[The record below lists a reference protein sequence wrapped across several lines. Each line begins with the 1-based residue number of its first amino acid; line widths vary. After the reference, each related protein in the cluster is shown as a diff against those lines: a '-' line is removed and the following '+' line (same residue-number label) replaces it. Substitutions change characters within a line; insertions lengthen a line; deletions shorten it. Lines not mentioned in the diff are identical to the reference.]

1 MIYMDNNLL
10 TNVNPVNEE
19 AIKSMNTEN
28 AIYFNFSYSALKLLG
43 KNLYSNAAN
52 AISELVANAL
62 DAKAPEVYVYI
73 DMSDKKHSII
83 EILDNGSGMD
93 YDDLA
98 DKYVWIGRNKREDGE
113 LTATDKQTVM
123 GRKGIGKLAALYLS
137 NKYFIITRKKNETVA
152 NKWEVNL
159 SKYKDSDFPRLD
171 KVTDTINLVNNNI
184 WERFTSG
191 TAIKLENVDLRRN
204 GAQKIE
210 GLRRVFA
217 DFYLIDS
224 LKSTIYVSVKTSKN
238 DKVDFKPVKKRI
250 AYKNFYALF
259 DNSDLNIAS
268 KMSNNIIFSWAS
280 QYEHIA
286 NAPRETKIIDKTSYK
301 TSGKFIYKFEDDTQ
315 IEKDYSLTGWIA
327 IHSTIEQ
334 KNAVDEK
341 FIRNSVYQPNR
352 LRLYVRNK
360 LAVADYFVISPSTQA
375 MANYIEGEITF
386 DILDDDDLPDI
397 ATSSRQDF
405 LDDDRI
411 TLLTSIV
418 DPILT
423 RLFSLRN
430 KVGREISEESE
441 KYYKYLLALEEE
453 KRKAEAEARAKAEEE
468 AKAAEKAKEEAEQKQ
483 KAAEAEAQRE
493 RKRSQY
499 ILSVSDVDNK
509 NVLNS
514 VHSIYNMSNRVKEN
528 LDDINNLPELT
539 SVGRKKLEK
548 AATSNQRILS
558 VSKLIAKAGRVI
570 DNNDAIKEVNL
581 TTFVNEYV
589 NDVLSRI
596 YEDDIQIECVGDIS
610 SDYFAKIKPLSF
622 IMLLDNLIGNAIKA
636 NAKKLTIIIDD
647 SKSDEYVLAFEDNG
661 NGIDP
666 SITDLEHLF
675 DFGVTTTNGSGL
687 GLYYA
692 RKQMKSLKGTITIKR
707 NTNKGATIILCW
719 GK

>member
-1 MIYMDNNLL
+1 MENNLI
-10 TNVNPVNEE
+10 TNANPVNEE

-62 DAKAPEVYVYI
+62 DAKAPEVFVYI
-73 DMSDKKHSII
+73 DMSDKKHSVI
-83 EILDNGSGMD
+83 EIIDNGSGMD
-93 YDDLA
+93 YADLA
-98 DKYVWIGRNKREDGE
+98 DKYVWIGRNKRADAD
-113 LTATDKQTVM
+113 LPSADKKTVM

-137 NKYFIITRKKNETVA
+137 NRYYILTKKSTDNIE

-171 KVTDTINLVNNNI
+171 KVSESVPLINNDI
-184 WERFTSG
+184 WKNFTSG

-224 LKSTIYVSVKTSKN
+224 LKSTIYVSVKTDKN
-238 DKVDFKPVKKRI
+238 DTVDFKPVEKKI

-259 DNSDLNIAS
+259 DNSELNIAS
-268 KMSNNIIFSWAS
+268 KMSKNITFSWAS
-280 QYEHIA
+280 PYEHIA
-286 NAPRETKIIDKTSYK
+286 NTPRETKFIDESTRP
-301 TSGKFIYKFEDDTQ
+301 TCGKFVYTFEDDTQ
-315 IEKDYSLTGWIA
+315 IEKDYQLTGWIA
-327 IHSTIEQ
+327 IHSTIES
-334 KNAVDEK
+334 KNAVDDN

-423 RLFSLRN
+423 KLFTLRN
-430 KVGREISEESE
+430 KVGKEISDENDQYSE
-441 KYYKYLLALEEE
+441 YLLALEAE
-453 KRKAEAEARAKAEEE
+453 KRKAEAEARAR
-468 AKAAEKAKEEAEQKQ
+468 
-483 KAAEAEAQRE
+483 AEAEAQAAEKAREEAEKKQKEAEDEAKRE

-499 ILSVSDVDNK
+499 ILNVSDVDSK

-528 LDDINNLPELT
+528 LDEINNLPELT
-539 SVGRKKLEK
+539 AIGRKKLEK

-558 VSKLIAKAGRVI
+558 MSKLIAKAGRVI
-570 DNNDAIKEVNL
+570 DNNDAVKEVNL
-581 TTFVNEYV
+581 TTFVNEYA

-636 NAKKLTIIIDD
+636 NAKKLSIIIDD
-647 SKSDEYVLAFEDNG
+647 SQSDKYVLEFEDNG
-661 NGIDP
+661 NGINP
-666 SITDLEHLF
+666 AITDLDHLF

-692 RKQMKSLKGTITIKR
+692 RKQMNSLKGTISIKR
-707 NTNKGATIILCW
+707 NANKGATIILCW
-719 GK
+719 KK

>member
-1 MIYMDNNLL
+1 MIYMENILN
-10 TNVNPVNEE
+10 TNANPANEE
-19 AIKSMNTEN
+19 ALKSMNTEN

-62 DAKAPEVYVYI
+62 DAKASEVYVYI
-73 DMSDKKHSII
+73 DMSDKKNSII
-83 EILDNGSGMD
+83 EILDNGIGMD
-93 YDDLA
+93 YSDLA
-98 DKYVWIGRNKREDGE
+98 DKYVWIGRNKRADIG
-113 LTATDKQTVM
+113 LTSTDRKTVM

-137 NKYFIITRKKNETVA
+137 NKYFVLTKKETNSIE
-152 NKWEVNL
+152 NKWKVNL
-159 SKYKDSDFPRLD
+159 STYKDSDFPRMD
-171 KVTDTINLVNNNI
+171 RVAGSISLVNDYI
-184 WERFTSG
+184 WKKFNSG

-224 LKSTIYVSVKTSKN
+224 LKSTIYVSVKTNKN
-238 DKVDFKPVKKRI
+238 DVVDFKPIEKKI

-259 DNSDLNIAS
+259 DNSDLDIAS
-268 KMSNNIIFSWAS
+268 KMSKNIAFSWAS

-286 NAPRETKIIDKTSYK
+286 NTPRETKFIDKAPNP
-301 TSGKFIYKFEDDTQ
+301 TSGKFIYKFEDDSQ
-315 IEKDYSLTGWIA
+315 VEKDYCLTGWIA
-327 IHSTIEQ
+327 IHSTIDP
-334 KNAVDEK
+334 KNSVDDN

-375 MANYIEGEITF
+375 MANYIEGEISF

-411 TLLTSIV
+411 ALLTSIV

-423 RLFSLRN
+423 KLFILRN
-430 KVGREISEESE
+430 KIGKEISDENNQ
-441 KYYKYLLALEEE
+441 YHKYLLALEEK
-453 KRKAEAEARAKAEEE
+453 KRKAEAEARAKAEAE
-468 AKAAEKAKEEAEQKQ
+468 AQAAEKAKEEAEKKQ
-483 KAAEAEAQRE
+483 KEAEDEAKRE

-499 ILSVSDVDNK
+499 ILNVSDVDSK

-539 SVGRKKLEK
+539 DVGRKKLEK
-548 AATSNQRILS
+548 AVTSNQRILS
-558 VSKLIAKAGRVI
+558 MSKLIAKAGRVI
-570 DNNDAIKEVNL
+570 DNNDAVKSVNL
-581 TTFVNEYV
+581 TTFVNEYA
-589 NDVLSRI
+589 NEVLSRI
-596 YEDDIQIECVGDIS
+596 YEDDIEIECVGDIT
-610 SDYFAKIKPLSF
+610 SDYFVKIKPLSF
-622 IMLLDNLIGNAIKA
+622 IMLLDNLVGNAIKA
-636 NAKKLTIIIDD
+636 SAKKLSIIIDG
-647 SKSDEYVLAFEDNG
+647 SQSDKYVLEFEDNG
-661 NGIDP
+661 NGISP
-666 SITDLEHLF
+666 AITDLDHLF

-692 RKQMKSLKGTITIKR
+692 RKQMKSLKGTISIKR
-707 NTNKGATIILCW
+707 NQNEGATIILCW
-719 GK
+719 EK

>member
-1 MIYMDNNLL
+1 MENNLI
-10 TNVNPVNEE
+10 TNANSVNEE

-62 DAKAPEVYVYI
+62 DAKAPKVYVYI
-73 DMSDKKHSII
+73 DMSDKKHSVI
-83 EILDNGSGMD
+83 EIIDNGSGMD
-93 YDDLA
+93 YADLA
-98 DKYVWIGRNKREDGE
+98 EKYVWIGRNKR
-113 LTATDKQTVM
+113 TDTDLSTVDKKTVM

-137 NKYFIITRKKNETVA
+137 NKYYILTKKANDSNE

-171 KVTDTINLVNNNI
+171 KVAKSVSLMNKDI
-184 WERFTSG
+184 WESFSSG
-191 TAIKLENVDLRRN
+191 TVIKLENVDLRRN

-210 GLRRVFA
+210 GLRRVFS

-224 LKSTIYVSVKTSKN
+224 LKSTIYVSVKTNKN
-238 DKVDFKPVKKRI
+238 DVVDFKPVEKKI

-259 DNSDLNIAS
+259 DNSNLNIAS
-268 KMSNNIIFSWAS
+268 KMSKSIAFSWAS

-286 NAPRETKIIDKTSYK
+286 NTPRETKFIDKAPIP
-301 TSGKFIYKFEDDTQ
+301 TSGKLIYKFEDDTQ
-315 IEKDYSLTGWIA
+315 VEKDYFLTGWIA

-334 KNAVDEK
+334 KNAVDNN
-341 FIRNSVYQPNR
+341 FVRNSVYQPNR

-423 RLFSLRN
+423 KLFALRN
-430 KVGREISEESE
+430 KVGKEITDEND
-441 KYYKYLLALEEE
+441 KYTEYLLALEEE
-453 KRKAEAEARAKAEEE
+453 KRKAEAEARAKAEAE
-468 AKAAEKAKEEAEQKQ
+468 AQAAQKAKEEAEK
-483 KAAEAEAQRE
+483 KKKEAEDEAKRE

-499 ILSVSDVDNK
+499 ILNVSDVDNK

-528 LDDINNLPELT
+528 LDEINNLPELT
-539 SVGRKKLEK
+539 DAGRKKLEK

-558 VSKLIAKAGRVI
+558 MSKLIAKAGRVI
-570 DNNDAIKEVNL
+570 DNNDAVKNVNL
-581 TTFVNEYV
+581 TTFVNEYA

-596 YEDDIQIECVGDIS
+596 YEDDIQIECIGDVE

-622 IMLLDNLIGNAIKA
+622 IMLLDDLIGNAIKA
-636 NAKKLTIIIDD
+636 TAKNLSIIIDD
-647 SKSDEYVLAFEDNG
+647 SQSDKYVLKFVDNG
-661 NGIDP
+661 NGINP
-666 SITDLEHLF
+666 AITDLDHFF

-692 RKQMKSLKGTITIKR
+692 RKQMKSLKGTISIKR
-707 NTNKGATIILCW
+707 NENKGATIILCW
-719 GK
+719 KK

>member
-1 MIYMDNNLL
+1 MIYMENNLI
-10 TNVNPVNEE
+10 TNANPVNEE

-73 DMSDKKHSII
+73 DMSDKKRSVI
-83 EILDNGSGMD
+83 EIMDNGSGMD
-93 YDDLA
+93 YTDLA
-98 DKYVWIGRNKREDGE
+98 DKYVWIGRNKR
-113 LTATDKQTVM
+113 TDADLNSADKKTVM

-137 NKYFIITRKKNETVA
+137 NKYYILTKKATDNNE

-171 KVTDTINLVNNNI
+171 KVTESVSLVNKDI
-184 WERFTSG
+184 WESFSSG

-210 GLRRVFA
+210 GLRRVFS

-224 LKSTIYVSVKTSKN
+224 LKSTIYVSVKTNKN
-238 DKVDFKPVKKRI
+238 DVVDFKPVEKKI

-259 DNSDLNIAS
+259 DNSNLDIAA
-268 KMSNNIIFSWAS
+268 KMSKSIAFSWAS

-286 NAPRETKIIDKTSYK
+286 NTPRETKFIDKAPVP
-301 TSGKFIYKFEDDTQ
+301 TSGKLIYKFEDDTQ
-315 IEKDYSLTGWIA
+315 VEKEYLLTGWIA

-334 KNAVDEK
+334 KNAVDDN

-423 RLFSLRN
+423 KLFALRN
-430 KVGREISEESE
+430 KVGKEITDEND
-441 KYYKYLLALEEE
+441 KYTEYLLSLEEE
-453 KRKAEAEARAKAEEE
+453 KRKAEAEARAKAEAE
-468 AKAAEKAKEEAEQKQ
+468 AQAAQKAKEEAEKRQF
-483 KAAEAEAQRE
+483 EAEQEAKKYHAQSNTIFSTVTEDQKSFSAKTHLVKTNALTIRNGVTTLAKKIGINNYRE
-493 RKRSQY
+493 LGAISVATDK
-499 ILSVSDVDNK
+499 ILSALKYSALAKFNIEDEFITEDLFVFCK
-509 NVLNS
+509 EYLLNVLSKQYFNLNF
-514 VHSIYNMSNRVKEN
+514 SINVDGEYIVRFN
-528 LDDINNLPELT
+528 P
-539 SVGRKKLEK
+539 
-548 AATSNQRILS
+548 QY
-558 VSKLIAKAGRVI
+558 VSL
-570 DNNDAIKEVNL
+570 
-581 TTFVNEYV
+581 
-589 NDVLSRI
+589 
-596 YEDDIQIECVGDIS
+596 
-610 SDYFAKIKPLSF
+610 
-622 IMLLDNLIGNAIKA
+622 MLDNLVSNSLKS
-636 NAKKLTIIIDD
+636 NSTEFYLNMQNIDTP
-647 SKSDEYVLAFEDNG
+647 SIVVSDNG
-661 NGIDP
+661 TGFGGADMNRIFEFGFSNTGGTGI
-666 SITDLEHLF
+666 
-675 DFGVTTTNGSGL
+675 
-687 GLYYA
+687 GLYNVESVVKKMHGQIFA
-692 RKQMKSLKGTITIKR
+692 ENNEPQGAKFVIT
-707 NTNKGATIILCW
+707 LP
-719 GK
+719 

>member
-1 MIYMDNNLL
+1 MQNNLI
-10 TNVNPVNEE
+10 TNANPVNEE
-19 AIKSMNTEN
+19 AIKFMNTEN

-62 DAKAPEVYVYI
+62 DAKATEVFVYI
-73 DMSDKKHSII
+73 DMSDKKHSVI
-83 EILDNGSGMD
+83 EIIDNGSGMD
-93 YDDLA
+93 YADLA
-98 DKYVWIGRNKREDGE
+98 DKYVWIGRNKRADAD
-113 LTATDKQTVM
+113 LPSADKKTVM

-137 NKYFIITRKKNETVA
+137 NKYYILTKKLTDNIE

-171 KVTDTINLVNNNI
+171 KVPESVPLVNNDI
-184 WERFTSG
+184 WKNFTSG

-224 LKSTIYVSVKTSKN
+224 LKSTIYVSVKTDKN
-238 DKVDFKPVKKRI
+238 DAIDFKPVEKKI

-259 DNSDLNIAS
+259 DNSELNIAS
-268 KMSNNIIFSWAS
+268 KMSKNIAFSWAS

-286 NAPRETKIIDKTSYK
+286 NTPRETKFIDESLRPTC
-301 TSGKFIYKFEDDTQ
+301 GKFVYTFEDDTQ
-315 IEKDYSLTGWIA
+315 IEKDYQLTGWIA
-327 IHSTIEQ
+327 IHSTIES
-334 KNAVDEK
+334 KNAVDDN

-411 TLLTSIV
+411 TLLISIV

-423 RLFSLRN
+423 KLFTLRN
-430 KVGREISEESE
+430 KVGKEISDENE
-441 KYYKYLLALEEE
+441 KYSEYLLTLEAE
-453 KRKAEAEARAKAEEE
+453 KRKAEAEARAR
-468 AKAAEKAKEEAEQKQ
+468 
-483 KAAEAEAQRE
+483 AEAEAQAAEKARE
-493 RKRSQY
+493 EAEKKQKEAEDEAKREKKRSQY
-499 ILSVSDVDNK
+499 ILNVSDVDSK
-509 NVLNS
+509 NVLNT

-528 LDDINNLPELT
+528 LDEINNLPELT
-539 SVGRKKLEK
+539 TVGRKKLEK
-548 AATSNQRILS
+548 ASTSNQRILS
-558 VSKLIAKAGRVI
+558 MSKLIAKAGRVI
-570 DNNDAIKEVNL
+570 DNNDAVKEVNL
-581 TTFVNEYV
+581 TTFVNEYA

-636 NAKKLTIIIDD
+636 NAKKLSIIIDD
-647 SKSDEYVLAFEDNG
+647 SQSDKYVLKFEDNG
-661 NGIDP
+661 NGINP
-666 SITDLEHLF
+666 AITDLEHLF

-692 RKQMKSLKGTITIKR
+692 RKQMNSLKGTISIKR
-707 NTNKGATIILCW
+707 NASRGATIILCW
-719 GK
+719 KK

>member
-1 MIYMDNNLL
+1 MKNNLI
-10 TNVNPVNEE
+10 TKANPVNEE
-19 AIKSMNTEN
+19 TIKSMNTEN

-62 DAKAPEVYVYI
+62 DAKASEVYVYI
-73 DMSDKKHSII
+73 DMSDKKHSVI
-83 EILDNGSGMD
+83 EIIDNGSGMD
-93 YDDLA
+93 YTDLA
-98 DKYVWIGRNKREDGE
+98 DKYVWIGRNKRAD
-113 LTATDKQTVM
+113 TDLPSADKKTVM

-137 NKYFIITRKKNETVA
+137 NKYYILTKTSTDNIENE
-152 NKWEVNL
+152 WEVNL
-159 SKYKDSDFPRLD
+159 SKYQDSDFPRLD
-171 KVTDTINLVNNNI
+171 KVTESIPLVNNDI
-184 WERFTSG
+184 WKRFTNG

-224 LKSTIYVSVKTSKN
+224 LKSTIYVSVKTDKN
-238 DKVDFKPVKKRI
+238 DAIDFKPVEKKI

-268 KMSNNIIFSWAS
+268 KMSKNIAFSWAS

-286 NAPRETKIIDKTSYK
+286 NTPRETKLIDKAPIP
-301 TSGKFIYKFEDDTQ
+301 TSGKLIYKFEDDTQ
-315 IEKDYSLTGWIA
+315 VEKDYLLTGWIA
-327 IHSTIEQ
+327 IHSTIDQ
-334 KNAVDEK
+334 KNAVDDN

-375 MANYIEGEITF
+375 MANYIEGEVTF

-423 RLFSLRN
+423 RLFTLRN
-430 KVGREISEESE
+430 KVGKEISDENES
-441 KYYKYLLALEEE
+441 YSNYLLALEEE
-453 KRKAEAEARAKAEEE
+453 KRKSEAEARAKAEEE
-468 AKAAEKAKEEAEQKQ
+468 AQVAEKAKEEAEKKQ
-483 KAAEAEAQRE
+483 KEAEEEAKRE

-499 ILSVSDVDNK
+499 ILNVSDVDSK

-528 LDDINNLPELT
+528 LDEINNLPELT
-539 SVGRKKLEK
+539 DIGRKKLEK

-558 VSKLIAKAGRVI
+558 MSKLIAKAGRVI
-570 DNNDAIKEVNL
+570 DNNDAVKNVNL

-589 NDVLSRI
+589 SDVLSRI
-596 YEDDIQIECVGDIS
+596 YEDDIQIECVGDIA
-610 SDYFAKIKPLSF
+610 SDYFTKIKPLSF
-622 IMLLDNLIGNAIKA
+622 IMLLDNLIGNSIKA
-636 NAKKLTIIIDD
+636 GAKKLSILIDD
-647 SKSDEYVLAFEDNG
+647 SQADKYVLKFEDDG
-661 NGIDP
+661 NGISP
-666 SITDLEHLF
+666 AITDLDHLF

-692 RKQMKSLKGTITIKR
+692 QKQMKSLKGSISIMR
-707 NTNKGATIILCW
+707 NANEGATVILCW
-719 GK
+719 DK

>member
-1 MIYMDNNLL
+1 MIYMENNLI
-10 TNVNPVNEE
+10 TNANPVNEE

-43 KNLYSNAAN
+43 KNLYSNATN

-62 DAKAPEVYVYI
+62 DAKAHEIYVYI
-73 DMSDKKHSII
+73 DMTDKKQSVI

-93 YDDLA
+93 YSDLA
-98 DKYVWIGRNKREDGE
+98 DKYVWIGRNKRSDSD
-113 LTATDKQTVM
+113 LTTADKKTVM

-137 NKYFIITRKKNETVA
+137 NKYYILTKKKTDIIA
-152 NKWEVNL
+152 NQWEVNL
-159 SKYKDSDFPRLD
+159 SRYNDSDFPRLD
-171 KVTDTINLVNNNI
+171 KVTHPVDLVNEDI
-184 WERFTSG
+184 WESFTNG
-191 TAIKLENVDLRRN
+191 TVIKLENVDLRRN

-217 DFYLIDS
+217 DFYLIDE
-224 LKSTIYVSVKTSKN
+224 LKSKIYVFVKTDKN
-238 DKVDFKPVKKRI
+238 EEIDFKPVEKKI

-259 DNSDLNIAS
+259 DNSELKISS
-268 KMSNNIIFSWAS
+268 KMSKNIAFSWAS

-286 NAPRETKIIDKTSYK
+286 NTPRETKFIDKTAYP
-301 TSGKFIYKFEDDTQ
+301 TSGKFIYKFEDNTQ
-315 IEKDYSLTGWIA
+315 IEKDYTLTGWIA
-327 IHSTIEQ
+327 IHATIEQ
-334 KNAVDEK
+334 KNAVDDN

-360 LAVADYFVISPSTQA
+360 LAVADYFVISPNTQA
-375 MANYIEGEITF
+375 MSNFIEGEITF

-423 RLFSLRN
+423 KLFSLRN
-430 KVGREISEESE
+430 KVGKEIRDENEQ
-441 KYYKYLLALEEE
+441 YAAYLIALEEE
-453 KRKAEAEARAKAEEE
+453 KRKAEAEARAKAESE
-468 AKAAEKAKEEAEQKQ
+468 AQAAQKAKEEAEKKQ
-483 KAAEAEAQRE
+483 KEAEDEAKRE

-499 ILSVSDVDNK
+499 ILNVSDVDSK

-528 LDDINNLPELT
+528 LDEINNLPELT
-539 SVGRKKLEK
+539 NAGRKKLEK

-558 VSKLIAKAGRVI
+558 MSKLIAKAGRVI
-570 DNNDAIKEVNL
+570 DNNDAVKNVNL
-581 TTFVNEYV
+581 TTFVNEYAS
-589 NDVLSRI
+589 DVLSRI
-596 YEDDIQIECVGDIS
+596 YEDDIQIECVGDIT
-610 SDYFAKIKPLSF
+610 SDYFLKIKPLSF

-636 NAKKLTIIIDD
+636 NAKKLSIIIDD
-647 SKSDEYVLAFEDNG
+647 SQSDKYVLKFEDNG
-661 NGIDP
+661 SGINP
-666 SITDLEHLF
+666 AITDLDYLF

-692 RKQMKSLKGTITIKR
+692 RKQMKSLKGTISIKR
-707 NTNKGATIILCW
+707 NTNQGATIILCW
-719 GK
+719 KK